1 MSYRSETIET
11 TIKAI
16 NKNYYLP
23 SFQRE
28 YVWKSDQVVKLYDS
42 ILRGYPISSF
52 LFWRVEDQQREH
64 WQIYEFIRDASYQG
78 VHNKIANT
86 HGVRD
91 LLLVLDGQQRLTS
104 LYIGLKGT
112 YAIRKQGKPKAIPD
126 RYTLYINLLKDPRH
140 DADDVQTGSYYD
152 LEFHI
157 NAPRKSAENYWYAVG
172 DILNFDSQDAYHD
185 FRDSESEKMSS
196 DRRRA
201 FVKNLD
207 RLYSAI
213 RSDEVISYYT
223 ETSQDLE
230 RVLDIFIRANEG
242 GTKLSKSDLLFSMV
256 TSFWTGV
263 NARNEV
269 FGFLDEINGKPTK
282 RNNFDKDFIMK
293 SFLVLSDLPV
303 VYKVQNFTINN
314 LETIKH
320 KWPDIQSAIMR
331 SVNLINNFGI
341 DGSNLTSVNALMP
354 VVLFALKRPEFDVAA
369 TEPYASKNKILIHQW
384 LIMALLRGAFGRASD
399 GLLTSLRAVIRELH
413 PKSDFPVR
421 LISDELTKTGLATD
435 NASLANT
442 VLSRKY
448 GEKLSFLAL
457 SLLNDSVNWGVVG
470 SHIDHIF
477 PRQGFINQPT
487 EHERMNSL
495 VNLCLLRPNENLG
508 KQDMPLDEWLATRD
522 QSFFDHNLIPTEKRL
537 WHFNNRNDFWR
548 ERERLIRLRLS
559 NLFMQTE

>member
-1 MSYRSETIET
+1 MPYRSETIE
-11 TIKAI
+11 KAVKSI
-16 NKNYYLP
+16 NRSYYLP

-28 YVWKSDQVVKLYDS
+28 YVWKSDQVIKLFDS

-52 LFWRVEDQQREH
+52 LFWQVEEQQREH
-64 WQIYEFIRDASYQG
+64 WQIYEFVRDASHLG
-78 VHNKIANT
+78 VHNQIAST

-104 LYIGLKGT
+104 LFIGLRGT

-126 RYTLYINLLKDPRH
+126 RYRLYINLLKDPH
-140 DADDVQTGSYYD
+140 HNADDVQTGSYYD
-152 LEFHI
+152 LEFH
-157 NAPRKSAENYWYAVG
+157 ATTPRISAGNYWYAVG
-172 DILNFDSQDAYHD
+172 DILNFDSQDSYYD
-185 FRDSESEKMSS
+185 FRDGESERIPGEK
-196 DRRRA
+196 RRV
-201 FVKNLD
+201 FLKNLD
-207 RLYSAI
+207 RPYASL
-213 RSDEVISYYT
+213 RTEEVISYYI

-256 TSFWTGV
+256 TSFWTGM

-269 FGFLDEINGKPTK
+269 FGFLDEINGNSTR

-314 LETIKH
+314 LETIRY

-331 SVNLINNFGI
+331 SVNLINTFGI
-341 DGSNLTSVNALMP
+341 DGTNLTSVNALMP
-354 VVLFALKRPEFDVAA
+354 VVLFALKHPEFEVSSTD
-369 TEPYASKNKILIHQW
+369 PFASKNKILIQRW

-399 GLLTSLRAVIRELH
+399 GLLTSLRAVIRELN
-413 PKSDFPVR
+413 PRSDFPVN
-421 LISDELTKTGLATD
+421 LINDELTKTGLATD

-457 SLLNDSVNWGVVG
+457 SLLNDSANWGVVG
-470 SHIDHIF
+470 SHIDHLF
-477 PRQGFINQPT
+477 PKQGFNNFPA
-487 EHERMNSL
+487 ENENMNAL
-495 VNLCLLRPNENLG
+495 VNLCLLRPNENVG

-522 QSFFDHNLIPTEKRL
+522 QSFFRQNLIPTERRL
-537 WHFNNRNDFWR
+537 WKFNNRNEFWL
-548 ERERLIRLRLS
+548 ERERLIKLRIS
-559 NLFMQTE
+559 NLFI